1 LYAGS
6 DAVLVENVL
15 DKKSVR
21 TKEAVHFGYPFNT
34 SLTKTTID
42 AGYGSMQFL
51 KDQLPGSNMDYLY
64 GRRWLDVS
72 KADKGIQLM
81 LLEMP
86 LIEPA
91 NMIDER
97 QTVSPRHKEWKKEGK
112 PTATWFSYVMNNYWH
127 TNYKADQEGTVHVRY
142 ALRPHAVVKDTE
154 MEKAAAEFTQP
165 LIALP
170 VKKEFSRPS
179 PLFEL
184 TNPQIVVTSITPNA
198 DGTYLIRLFNPEQ
211 YVQQT
216 KFVWNALQA
225 KSFIEMKSG
234 KNQPGTAE
242 VKLAGMGVSEFL
254 LKL

>member
-1 LYAGS
+1 M
-6 DAVLVENVL
+6 VENVL
-15 DKKSVR
+15 DKKAVR
-21 TKEAVHFGYPFNT
+21 TKEAVHFGYPFNA

-42 AGYGSMQFL
+42 AGYGTMQYL

-72 KADKGIQLM
+72 KADKGVQLM

-86 LIEPA
+86 LIEPD

-97 QTVSPRHKEWKKEGK
+97 QTVAPKHKEWKKEGK

-127 TNYKADQEGTVHVRY
+127 TNYKADQEGTVRFRY
-142 ALRPHAVVKDTE
+142 ALRPHATVKDIE

-170 VKKEFSRPS
+170 VKKEFSLAAS
-179 PLFEL
+179 LFEL
-184 TNPQIVVTSITPNA
+184 TNPQLVVTSITPNA

-211 YVQQT
+211 SVQQT
-216 KFVWNALQA
+216 KFVWKALQA
-225 KSFIEMKSG
+225 TSFIEMKSG
-234 KNQPGTAE
+234 ENQLSTAE
-242 VKLAGMGVSEFL
+242 VKLAAMGLSEFL
-254 LKL
+254 LKK